1 MKKLLIPIMLL
12 IFMFQSTCNFWIIIS
27 FYANRDFIAENI
39 CINRF
44 DQVPVCKG
52 QCFLNEKLQENQK
65 QEQKL
70 PDLKGKEIQ
79 LFCEIVTYYC
89 SKIPSFF
96 KEYPRPAIVP
106 DFTLIKRLSTS
117 IFHPPR
123 LA

>member
-1 MKKLLIPIMLL
+1 MKKLLIPIMLV

-27 FYANRDFIAENI
+27 FYANRDYIAENI

-44 DQVPVCKG
+44 DQIPVCKG
-52 QCFLNEKLQENQK
+52 QCFLDEKLQESEK

-70 PDLKGKEIQ
+70 PNLKVKEVQ
-79 LFCEIVTYYC
+79 LFCEIATYDC
-89 SKIPSFF
+89 TKIPSFF
-96 KEYPRPAIVP
+96 KEYPKPAIVP

>member
-1 MKKLLIPIMLL
+1 MKKLLIHIMLL
-12 IFMFQSTCNFWIIIS
+12 IFIFQSTCNFWIIIS
-27 FYANRDFIAENI
+27 FYVNRDYIAQNI

-44 DQVPVCKG
+44 DQIPVCKG

-79 LFCEIVTYYC
+79 LFCEMAAYNCY
-89 SKIPSFF
+89 KIPAFF
-96 KEYPRPAIVP
+96 EEFPRPAIAP
-106 DFTLIKRLSTS
+106 DFTLIKTLSTS

-123 LA
+123 WA

>member
-1 MKKLLIPIMLL
+1 MKKLLIPIMLV

-27 FYANRDFIAENI
+27 FYANRDYIAENI

-52 QCFLNEKLQENQK
+52 QCFLEEKLQESEK
-65 QEQKL
+65 REQEL
-70 PDLKGKEIQ
+70 PNLKVKEVQ
-79 LFCEIVTYYC
+79 LFCEITTYDC
-89 SKIPSFF
+89 IKIPSFF
-96 KEYPRPAIVP
+96 KEYPKPAIVP